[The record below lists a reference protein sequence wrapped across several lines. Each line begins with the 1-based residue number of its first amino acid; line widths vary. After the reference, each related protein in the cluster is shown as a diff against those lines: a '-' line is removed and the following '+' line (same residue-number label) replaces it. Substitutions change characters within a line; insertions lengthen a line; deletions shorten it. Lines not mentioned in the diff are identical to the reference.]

1 MKAKEGFVLRT
12 IVDEYML
19 MPTGTNITKFD
30 GTVVLNEV
38 SAFIWKELQ
47 QDTCRE
53 SLLTALLTEYEVS
66 REVAQRDLDA
76 LLEKFTELGLLEK

>member
-12 IVDEYML
+12 IVDEYMI
-19 MPTGTNITKFD
+19 MPTGANITKFD

-47 QDTCRE
+47 QETDRE
-53 SLLTALLTEYEVS
+53 SLLKALLAEYEVS

-76 LLEKFTELGLLEK
+76 LLEKFRELGILEG